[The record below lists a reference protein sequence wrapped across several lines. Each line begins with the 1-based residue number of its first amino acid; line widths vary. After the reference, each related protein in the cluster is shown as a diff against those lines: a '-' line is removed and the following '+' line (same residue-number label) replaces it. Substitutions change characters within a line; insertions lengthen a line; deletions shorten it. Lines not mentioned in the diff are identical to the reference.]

1 VRKNNIIPIS
11 MTSFEYIS
19 RTMFEERGVKSTD
32 AFLLASQLKYG
43 SYISSYV
50 SQKHDSSNSKNAW
63 LDRVLA
69 ECAKLEVLSQHENK
83 DAAHHELAELT
94 GHADVLRGIKKEEEK
109 IQDLISIV
117 KSERTKGFLAC
128 KSCKSMDSV
137 QIDQKQTR
145 SSDEPMTLFALCD
158 ACGFQWTVKT

>member
-1 VRKNNIIPIS
+1 MN
-11 MTSFEYIS
+11 TAFELIS
-19 RTMFEERGVKSTD
+19 RQMFLDRGLD
-32 AFLLASQLKYG
+32 ASESFLLASKLKYG
-43 SYISSYV
+43 AYSHSFV
-50 SQKHDSSNSKNAW
+50 SQKHDCSKKFNAW
-63 LDRVLA
+63 LDRVLE
-69 ECAKLEVLSQHENK
+69 ECAKLEVLPRGHEESFTK
-83 DAAHHELAELT
+83 LSEKT
-94 GHADVLRGIKKEEEK
+94 GHSLTLQSIQKEEDK
-109 IQDLISIV
+109 IQELISIV

>member
-1 VRKNNIIPIS
+1 
-11 MTSFEYIS
+11 MTSFELIS
-19 RTMFEERGVKSTD
+19 RAMFEERGLKSTD
-32 AFLLASQLKYG
+32 AFLMASKLKYG
-43 SYISSYV
+43 PYSSSYV
-50 SQKHDSSNSKNAW
+50 SQKHDISNNNNAW

-69 ECAKLEVLSQHENK
+69 ECAKLEVLEKQDYK
-83 DAAHHELAELT
+83 DAQFNELADLT
-94 GHADVLRGIKKEEEK
+94 GHSEVLRGIKKEEEK